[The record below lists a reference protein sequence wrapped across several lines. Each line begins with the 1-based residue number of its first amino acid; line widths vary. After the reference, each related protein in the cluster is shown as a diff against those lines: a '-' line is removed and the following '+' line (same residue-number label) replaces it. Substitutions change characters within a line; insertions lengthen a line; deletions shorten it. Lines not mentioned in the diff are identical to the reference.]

1 MEKLIS
7 LVRFPNYVPGKTVA
21 KWFGD
26 ICVTV
31 TADFV
36 WLANHRETEYPNTE
50 IPVKRIIRFLVASRL
65 VTKMDMWEVRR
76 IREELEE
83 IASK

>member
-21 KWFGD
+21 KWFDG

-36 WLANHRETEYPNTE
+36 WLAIIE
-50 IPVKRIIRFLVASRL
+50 KRNIQIRKFR
-65 VTKMDMWEVRR
+65 
-76 IREELEE
+76 
-83 IASK
+83 SKGLSVSWLQVVL